1 MRPSTLLRFLLAV
14 LVSAA
19 GRPAAAQPQ
28 PPAPAAPRTIVEQPA
43 IDPSAR
49 QAVLPGATAIAPRLT
64 VPSISLGDAVTLT
77 VNNDPVIRLGQQSVS
92 GKAGSLQVER
102 GAFDLTLTLTP
113 SLDYSN
119 LALAPSVRQDEN
131 NRRLKLQVV
140 AAAFGSVNRQL
151 LDQINSLGPR
161 PPRCPIAF
169 ASFDDVTKQGLDPLS
184 FKFVGIK
191 GFEDTFF
198 TPTGATRKVFSQIQ
212 QTGACVPIDTVSLN
226 GSLYGTLD
234 DPSNSLFKQMFSIA
248 TGRNSIKDLLN
259 GSGLQEAVVTLEQAP
274 HEILD
279 VSQQIA
285 QAASAEAIVALQR
298 LGVVPLDEVVET
310 SKLDTRVFRLLR
322 SGMTVGATMH
332 FQNSVDN
339 FKDKSLDANYGGT
352 GKPSFF
358 RAQATGDITVP
369 LMRGRGLGTTA
380 GEQAAR
386 LSLSAETD
394 RLRHTMSEETFR
406 VATAYLALIGA
417 QQTVRSLEE
426 SMTRQ
431 TRISQLT
438 QQRIASGDLAQVET
452 ARVQARNA
460 AVATSLSQARSTLIG
475 ARISLAE
482 AMGVDTETIANAPLA
497 AENFAMTAK
506 PLPPVDELLA
516 AAAQQRFD
524 LRALG
529 SLRAAARIL
538 EEGSLVNAKPRID
551 LFAKA
556 GMGTF
561 YDNLSFFYNPDE
573 VNPIFTLLPQDAP
586 PQPST
591 GAVRF
596 TSPIGFYR
604 AMFTRSWK
612 PIWNVGLTLDVPFR
626 NNRLRGAA
634 VQAEAARQRA
644 EVQERDLSRVIRE
657 NVVSEIESLR
667 HEAEAI
673 QTGQAAV
680 DAQQQTVDGAVARF
694 QTGDQTLIDT
704 LLAEESLTQDRL
716 ALVQLW
722 QTYLSDLVRLRFE
735 TGSLVSFTGA
745 AVTPDQM
752 RFDPSEFVVR

>member
-1 MRPSTLLRFLLAV
+1 LAPSQAAV
-14 LVSAA
+14 D
-19 GRPAAAQPQ
+19 
-28 PPAPAAPRTIVEQPA
+28 E
-43 IDPSAR
+43 SAR

-64 VPSISLGDAVTLT
+64 VPSISLSDAVALT
-77 VNNDPVIRLGQQSVS
+77 VNNDPTIKLGQQSVA
-92 GKAGSLQVER
+92 GKAGAVQRER
-102 GAFDLTLTLTP
+102 GAFDWTLSLKP
-113 SLDYSN
+113 SLDYTNS
-119 LALAPSVRQDEN
+119 ALTPSVRTDEN

-151 LDQINSLGPR
+151 LDQINALGPR

-169 ASFDDVTKQGLDPLS
+169 ASLDDVAQGIDPLA
-184 FKFVGIK
+184 FKLVGVK

-198 TPTGATRKVFSQIQ
+198 TPAGGTRNVFNQFR
-212 QTGACVPIDTVSLN
+212 QTSACLPLDNVSAN
-226 GSLYGTLD
+226 GSLLSTLD
-234 DPSNSLFKQMFSIA
+234 DPGNSLFRQMFGLA
-248 TGRNSIKDLLN
+248 TGRNSITELLN
-259 GSGLQEAVVTLEQAP
+259 GSGLQEGVVTLTQAP

-285 QAASAEAIVALQR
+285 QAASAEALLALQR
-298 LGVVPLDEVVET
+298 LGVVPLDEIVET

-332 FQNSVDN
+332 FQNSLDN
-339 FKDKSLDANYGGT
+339 FKDKSLDGNYGGT

-358 RAQATGDITVP
+358 RAQATADLTVP

-380 GEQAAR
+380 SEQAAK
-386 LSLSAETD
+386 LSLSAEND
-394 RLRHTMSEETFR
+394 RLRQTMSEETFR
-406 VATAYLALIGA
+406 VATAYLGLVGA
-417 QQTVRSLEE
+417 QQTLRSLEE
-426 SMTRQ
+426 STTRQ
-431 TRISQLT
+431 DRITQLT
-438 QQRIASGDLAQVET
+438 QQRIAAGDLAQVEI
-452 ARVQARNA
+452 ARAQARAA
-460 AVATSLSQARSTLIG
+460 AVSTSLSQARSSLIG

-497 AENFAMTAK
+497 AETFAMTPK
-506 PLPPVDELLA
+506 PLAPLDELIA
-516 AAAQQRFD
+516 TAAAQRAD

-529 SLRAAARIL
+529 SLRSAARIL
-538 EEGSLVNAKPRID
+538 EEGALVNAKPRID
-551 LFAKA
+551 AFAKG

-573 VNPIFTLLPQDAP
+573 VNPIFTLLPLEAP
-586 PQPST
+586 PQPAT

-596 TSPIGFYR
+596 SSPVGFYR

-644 EVQERDLSRVIRE
+644 DVQERDLARTIRE
-657 NVVSEIESLR
+657 NVVSEAESLR
-667 HEAEAI
+667 REAEAI
-673 QTGQAAV
+673 QLGQATV
-680 DAQQQTVDGAVARF
+680 DASQQTVDGAIARF

-716 ALVQLW
+716 TLIRLW

-735 TGSLVSFTGA
+735 TGSLVSFTGSTP
-745 AVTPDQM
+745 TPDQM
-752 RFDPSEFVVR
+752 RFDPSEFVIR